1 LYDLDRALVNGAP
14 LPAKPVIL
22 TFDDGYREHYDF
34 VFPRLRDYGMTGTFF
49 IITDPV
55 ESGNPRYVTWG
66 QLQEM
71 AAAGMSIEPHT
82 KTHLDLRNRDY
93 DFLVWEV
100 LGSLQTLQGQLNVP
114 AAMFAYPAGRYDD
127 FTLQIL
133 DTMPIQRAVTT
144 QHGVTHTT
152 DNGLELTRLRVN
164 GDLGV
169 SGLVYLL
176 NSAG

>member
-1 LYDLDRALVNGAP
+1 
-14 LPAKPVIL
+14 
-22 TFDDGYREHYDF
+22 
-34 VFPRLRDYGMTGTFF
+34 
-49 IITDPV
+49 
-55 ESGNPRYVTWG
+55 
-66 QLQEM
+66 
-71 AAAGMSIEPHT
+71 
-82 KTHLDLRNRDY
+82 
-93 DFLVWEV
+93 
-100 LGSLQTLQGQLNVP
+100 
-114 AAMFAYPAGRYDD
+114 MFAYPAGRYDD